1 MKVFALGAQSRQYRT
16 ATSRRMQVINVKRAI
31 FAVVILIV
39 AWPVGAGSL
48 SDKAAPGALSKDALE
63 IYGDFLDSYVGKN
76 QGKVNLVETTS
87 LFQARASERD
97 SPCLKHF
104 TPEVLDQKAQT
115 THTFDAS
122 LTNGRSVV
130 LVDPQ
135 VTKIADPEDAIHKGV
150 SVDDAVKAGF
160 AAGQLRLSEIVF
172 DKSHKYAIFSYS
184 FHCGRLCGSGATVLL
199 VKVDKKWVRSDE
211 GCGSWIS

>member
-1 MKVFALGAQSRQYRT
+1 MKTILLVF
-16 ATSRRMQVINVKRAI
+16 
-31 FAVVILIV
+31 LIAASACPLPADV
-39 AWPVGAGSL
+39 PA
-48 SDKAAPGALSKDALE
+48 DKTAPGALSKDALE

-76 QGKVNLVETTS
+76 QNKVNLVETTAP
-87 LFQARASERD
+87 FTARPAERD

-104 TPEVLDQKAQT
+104 TAEVLDEKAQT
-115 THTFDAS
+115 AHTFDAS
-122 LTNGRSVV
+122 ITNGRSVV
-130 LVDPQ
+130 LIDPS
-135 VTKIADPEDAIHKGV
+135 VTKIVDPADATKKGV
-150 SVDDAVKAGF
+150 PMDEALKEAF

-184 FHCGRLCGSGATVLL
+184 FHCGRLCGSGGTVLL